1 MSYRDKRSFAARRRA
16 GWGMDLYRN
25 TRRGRIAGVCAGIAD
40 YWDVDHWVVRLL
52 LVAAFLFTGTLVFW
66 AYLAGWLLLAPRP
79 RGSAPGEG
87 AVESPPRA
95 LEYDERHHDYRPQN
109 PFRYG
114 EAAGVRLE
122 RAQERLDA
130 ALRRV
135 EAMERYVTSR
145 RYQLNKAFSDLQK

>member
-1 MSYRDKRSFAARRRA
+1 MSRRDPRSFGARKRA

-25 TRRGRIAGVCAGIAD
+25 TRRSRVAGVCAGIAD
-40 YWDVDHWVVRLL
+40 YWDVAHWVVRLL
-52 LVAAFLFTGTLVFW
+52 FIAAFLFTGTLALW

-79 RGSAPGEG
+79 RGSVPGEG
-87 AVESPPRA
+87 VDEPSPQRPM
-95 LEYDERHHDYRPQN
+95 EYDERRHDYRPQN
-109 PFRYG
+109 PFRYS
-114 EAAGVRLE
+114 ESASVRLE

-145 RYQLNKAFSDLQK
+145 RYQLNKAFSRL